1 MTMNTDLK
9 NEFSLQKYK
18 ESLKEPLKPTTVTFL
33 VRGDEVLLGMK
44 MRGLGEGNLVGIGGK
59 VDEKDRNDVDQ
70 FELDVIKTAAARE
83 IAEEIGVVID
93 PTNLT
98 SRGSMEYYFPHKN
111 GEWNFVSHVFVTHIW
126 EGEPTGV
133 IDSNGVVEIEPIWIK
148 ISEIPYE
155 KMWDDAR
162 YWLPQV
168 LAGKSI
174 KGQFLFGEDL
184 HVLDYRMQEK

>member
-1 MTMNTDLK
+1 MQTDLDSK
-9 NEFSLQKYK
+9 ISLQGYK
-18 ESLKEPLKPTTVTFL
+18 GTLKNPLKPTTVTFL
-33 VRGDEVLLGMK
+33 IKGDEVLLGMK

-59 VDEKDRNDVDQ
+59 VDEKDRNDADQ
-70 FELDVIKTAAARE
+70 DKLDVIKNGAARE
-83 IAEEIGVVID
+83 VAEEIGVVID
-93 PTNLT
+93 PKNLE

-111 GEWNFVSHVFVTHIW
+111 GEWNFASHVFVTDTW

-133 IDSNGVVEIEPIWIK
+133 FDSDGVVEIEPIWIK
-148 ISEIPYE
+148 KSEIPFE

-174 KGQFLFGEDL
+174 EGEFLFDKDL
-184 HVLDYRMQEK
+184 KVSDHLIKENN

>member
-1 MTMNTDLK
+1 MKSDLENK
-9 NEFSLQKYK
+9 ISLQGYK
-18 ESLKEPLKPTTVTFL
+18 GTLKGPLKPTTVTFL
-33 VRGDEVLLGMK
+33 VRNDEVLLGMK

-59 VDEKDRNDVDQ
+59 VDAKDRNDVDQ
-70 FELDVIKTAAARE
+70 VELDVIKNGAARE
-83 IAEEIGVVID
+83 VVEEIGVVID
-93 PTNLT
+93 PKNLE

-111 GEWNFVSHVFVTHIW
+111 GEWDFVSHVFVTDTW

-133 IDSNGVVEIEPIWIK
+133 LDSNGVVEIEPIWIK
-148 ISEIPYE
+148 ISEIPFE

-174 KGQFLFGEDL
+174 EGEFLFREDL
-184 HVLDYRMQEK
+184 KVVDYRMQEK

>member
-1 MTMNTDLK
+1 MKSDLENK
-9 NEFSLQKYK
+9 ISLQGYK
-18 ESLKEPLKPTTVTFL
+18 GTLKGPLKPTTVTFL
-33 VRGDEVLLGMK
+33 VRNDEVLLGMK

-70 FELDVIKTAAARE
+70 VELDVIKNAAARE
-83 IAEEIGVVID
+83 VVEEIGVVID
-93 PTNLT
+93 PKNLE

-111 GEWNFVSHVFVTHIW
+111 GEWDFVSHVFVTDAW

-133 IDSNGVVEIEPIWIK
+133 LDSAGVVEIEPIWIK
-148 ISEIPYE
+148 ISEIPFE

-174 KGQFLFGEDL
+174 NGEFLFDKDL
-184 HVLDYRMQEK
+184 KVSDHLLKENN